1 MPGGD
6 PITLVAEYA
15 GLFAAAF
22 VAATILPAQS
32 ELLLGAMLVAGRF
45 DTSFLLAVATV
56 GNVFGSVVNWVLGRF
71 FAHHRDKPW
80 FPASPPTMARAEAW
94 FDRFGPGVLL
104 LSWVPVIGDPLTVFA
119 GVLRM
124 RFTVF
129 LLVVTLAKGGR
140 YLSVAFVVMNWLV

>member
-1 MPGGD
+1 MIPE
-6 PITLVAEYA
+6 TLLTGYV

-32 ELLLGAMLVAGRF
+32 ELLLGAMLVSGRF
-45 DTSFLLAVATV
+45 DAILLLAVATA
-56 GNVFGSVVNWVLGRF
+56 GNVLGSVVNWVLGRY
-71 FAHHRDKPW
+71 FAHYREKRW
-80 FPASPPTMARAEAW
+80 FPASPAAMARAEAW
-94 FDRFGPGVLL
+94 FARFGPAVLL

-124 RFTVF
+124 RFITF

-140 YLSVAFVVMNWLV
+140 YLFLAFAVMNWLA